1 MRILASKAASL
12 GLLDRGFVCFV
23 AAIISFFWASL
34 GAAHGAVESPASRT
48 YACRFLEIDDPMCQ
62 LAWGANP
69 QALYDWMEVN
79 LGDVAG
85 RHREQVPDGTLC
97 GAGREKYTAFDVPGP
112 WPATSMQPDEEG
124 LYPVTFHATAP
135 HEARYFR
142 FYLTREGFD
151 PLTERLDWDDLELV
165 FDSGRVSVHQ
175 LVEQPHYTFRMPL
188 PDREGR
194 AILYLVWQR
203 SDSPEAF
210 YGCSDIMLSADEGE
224 ARVPGPVL
232 PPAMPDPVDPMD
244 PPPAMPGPGLG
255 EVSAVVD
262 LYDDWGAGA
271 CGEAIVS
278 NEGPRRVVWE
288 VNVDL
293 PGTMTHLWDAEI
305 HESNHP
311 QSHHSALPHAWRVVG
326 ADWNRTLGQGDS
338 TTFGFCLDRTLL
350 PEPPDPEPPVLIP
363 LPPVDER
370 LVFVEVGGQ
379 RWWNGFTAQLAVHN
393 DTVAPLDEW
402 EFRFRSSHSVA
413 GAPWGISIE
422 GVAIGEGLYEYTVRG
437 AGWAQAIPAGGV
449 VHVGFNGSQGQK
461 IGHTGPLSAGLLF
474 DGEAPGG

>member
-1 MRILASKAASL
+1 
-12 GLLDRGFVCFV
+12 
-23 AAIISFFWASL
+23 
-34 GAAHGAVESPASRT
+34 
-48 YACRFLEIDDPMCQ
+48 MCQ
-62 LAWGANP
+62 QAWGSNP

-85 RHREQVPDGTLC
+85 RHREQIPDGTLC

-112 WPATSMQPDEEG
+112 WPATSLQPDAEG
-124 LYPVTFHATAP
+124 LYPITFHATAP

-142 FYLTREGFD
+142 FYLTRDGFD

-165 FDSGRVSVHQ
+165 FDSGRVSVHE
-175 LVEQPHYTFRMPL
+175 LIEQPHYTFRMPL

-210 YGCSDIMLSADEGE
+210 YGCSDVILGQGEGGPSA
-224 ARVPGPVL
+224 PGPIT
-232 PPAMPDPVDPMD
+232 PPAIPDPGEPTDPPPAIPDPGEPTDPPPAIPDPGEPTD

-255 EVSAVVD
+255 ELSAVVD

-271 CGEAIVS
+271 CGEAIVT
-278 NEGPRRVVWE
+278 NEGPQSVVWE

-293 PGTMTHLWDAEI
+293 PGTVTHLWDAEI

-326 ADWNRTLGQGDS
+326 ADWNRTLGPGDS
-338 TTFGFCLDRTLL
+338 TTFGFCLERTPL
-350 PEPPDPEPPVLIP
+350 PEPVEPEPPVSTP

-370 LVFVEVGGQ
+370 SVFVEVGGQ

-393 DTVAPLDEW
+393 DTAAPLGEW
-402 EFRFRSSHSVA
+402 EFQFRSSHLVA

-422 GVAIGEGLYEYTVRG
+422 SVAIGEGLYEYTVRG
-437 AGWAQAIPAGGV
+437 VGWAQSIPVGGV
-449 VHVGFNGSQGQK
+449 VHVGFNGSQGQA
-461 IGHTGPLSAGLLF
+461 IGHAGPLSAELLF
-474 DGEAPGG
+474 DGVASGG